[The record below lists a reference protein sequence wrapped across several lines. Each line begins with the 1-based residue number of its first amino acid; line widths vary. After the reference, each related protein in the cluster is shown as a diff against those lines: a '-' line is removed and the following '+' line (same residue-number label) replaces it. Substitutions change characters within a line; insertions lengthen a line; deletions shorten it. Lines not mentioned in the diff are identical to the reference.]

1 MEEEEEE
8 EERLKPDCQTMPNSQ
23 PQNFH
28 SDKWDNRISTD
39 LLKKKQQQQQ
49 QKKKTKKTDKTD

>member
-1 MEEEEEE
+1 MRNEKWRMKWIDEEMEEEEEE

-28 SDKWDNRISTD
+28 SDK
-39 LLKKKQQQQQ
+39 
-49 QKKKTKKTDKTD
+49 